1 MIKIIIKKRI
11 LLLSK
16 RSVLNLSFPSWL
28 VAIATGRSMGHQP
41 SPPEFEGLE
50 KRAEEEIGN
59 LLISPFLTPGFE
71 YLSTA
76 LPLAGGK

>member
-1 MIKIIIKKRI
+1 
-11 LLLSK
+11 
-16 RSVLNLSFPSWL
+16 
-28 VAIATGRSMGHQP
+28 MGHQP

-76 LPLAGGK
+76 LPLAGVKTFVVIRPNDCAYVSNNTREVGCRRTAVTG